1 MGYVTFRMHIP
12 HCGTNESQGRAWK
25 NKEVTSMHPTKALLL
40 ETAVSLI
47 DEFGPQGFTVET
59 LLETSKISKGSLYHH
74 FHDFSDVIEQA
85 QVARFSRFVD
95 QDIALLVDLLRSSKS
110 REDLQSKFAI
120 IVQGA
125 GMPGREV
132 ARADRAA
139 ILGMARHSKKF
150 AKGLAVEQQRLT
162 DVLTDIA
169 REMQERGWISKDVD
183 ASVVATFV
191 QAYSLGFVLNDNTI
205 NPISIEQWSAFI
217 SMMLS
222 KIF

>member
-1 MGYVTFRMHIP
+1 
-12 HCGTNESQGRAWK
+12 
-25 NKEVTSMHPTKALLL
+25 MHPTKTLLL

-85 QVARFSRFVD
+85 QVARFSRYVD
-95 QDIALLVDLLRSSKS
+95 EDIDLLRSSTS
-110 REDLQSKFAI
+110 RDDLQKKFAL

-125 GMPGREV
+125 GMPGRDV

-150 AKGLAVEQQRLT
+150 AEGLALEQQRVT
-162 DVLTDIA
+162 DVLADIA
-169 REMQERGWISKDVD
+169 REMQERGWINKDID
-183 ASVVATFV
+183 GAVVATFV
-191 QAYSLGFVLNDNTI
+191 QAYSMGFVLNDNTT
-205 NPISIEQWSAFI
+205 NPISIEQWSSFI

-222 KIF
+222 KIL

>member
-1 MGYVTFRMHIP
+1 
-12 HCGTNESQGRAWK
+12 
-25 NKEVTSMHPTKALLL
+25 MHPTKGLLL
-40 ETAVSLI
+40 ETAVNLI
-47 DEFGPQGFTVET
+47 DEFGPQGFTVEA

-85 QVARFSRFVD
+85 QVARFSRYVD
-95 QDIALLVDLLRSSKS
+95 QDIALLVGLLKSATS
-110 REDLQSKFAI
+110 REDLESKFAL
-120 IVQGA
+120 IVQAA
-125 GMPGREV
+125 GMPGRDI

-150 AKGLAVEQQRLT
+150 AEGLAFEQQRIT

-169 REMQERGWISKDVD
+169 REMQERGWINKELD
-183 ASVVATFV
+183 AAVVATFV
-191 QAYSLGFVLNDNTI
+191 QAYSLGFILNDITS

-217 SMMLS
+217 SFMLG

>member
-1 MGYVTFRMHIP
+1 
-12 HCGTNESQGRAWK
+12 
-25 NKEVTSMHPTKALLL
+25 MHPTKGLLL
-40 ETAVSLI
+40 ETAISLI

-85 QVARFSRFVD
+85 QVARFSRYVD
-95 QDIALLVDLLRSSKS
+95 QDIMLLVGLLKSATS
-110 REDLQSKFAI
+110 REDLESKFAM

-125 GMPGREV
+125 GLPGRDA
-132 ARADRAA
+132 ARSDRAA

-150 AKGLAVEQQRLT
+150 AEGLAIEQQRVT

-169 REMQERGWISKDVD
+169 REMQERGWINKDLD
-183 ASVVATFV
+183 AAVVATFV
-191 QAYSLGFVLNDNTI
+191 QAYSMGFVLNDNTT
-205 NPISIEQWSAFI
+205 NPISIERWSAFI
-217 SMMLS
+217 SFMLG

>member
-1 MGYVTFRMHIP
+1 
-12 HCGTNESQGRAWK
+12 
-25 NKEVTSMHPTKALLL
+25 MHPTKGLLL
-40 ETAVSLI
+40 ETAISLI

-85 QVARFSRFVD
+85 QVARFSRYVD
-95 QDIALLVDLLRSSKS
+95 QDVALLVGLLKSATS
-110 REDLQSKFAI
+110 REDLETKFSI

-125 GMPGREV
+125 GMPGRD
-132 ARADRAA
+132 ASRSDRAA

-150 AKGLAVEQQRLT
+150 AEGLAVEQQRVT

-169 REMQERGWISKDVD
+169 REMQERGWINKDLD
-183 ASVVATFV
+183 AEVLAVFV
-191 QAYSLGFVLNDNTI
+191 QAYSMGFVLNDNTS
-205 NPISIEQWSAFI
+205 NPVSIDRWSAFI

-222 KIF
+222 KVL

>member
-1 MGYVTFRMHIP
+1 
-12 HCGTNESQGRAWK
+12 
-25 NKEVTSMHPTKALLL
+25 MHPTKSLLL

-85 QVARFSRFVD
+85 QVARFSRYVD
-95 QDIALLVDLLRSSKS
+95 QDITLLVGLLKSATS
-110 REDLQSKFAI
+110 REDLEAKFSI

-125 GMPGREV
+125 GMPGRDV
-132 ARADRAA
+132 ARADRAT

-150 AKGLAVEQQRLT
+150 ADGLAVEQQRVT

-169 REMQERGWISKDVD
+169 REMQERGWINKELD
-183 ASVVATFV
+183 AAVVAVFV
-191 QAYSLGFVLNDNTI
+191 QAYSMGFVLNDVTS
-205 NPISIEQWSAFI
+205 NPISIDQWSAFI
-217 SMMLS
+217 SVMLT
-222 KIF
+222 KVL

>member
-1 MGYVTFRMHIP
+1 
-12 HCGTNESQGRAWK
+12 
-25 NKEVTSMHPTKALLL
+25 MHPTKNLLL
-40 ETAVSLI
+40 DTAVSLI

-85 QVARFSRFVD
+85 QVARFSRYVD
-95 QDIALLVDLLRSSKS
+95 EDIAVLVDLLRSATS
-110 REDLQSKFAI
+110 RGDLGAKFSL

-125 GMPGREV
+125 GMAGRDV
-132 ARADRAA
+132 ARADRAT

-150 AKGLAVEQQRLT
+150 ADGLALEQQRVT

-169 REMQERGWISKDVD
+169 REMQERGWINKELD
-183 ASVVATFV
+183 AAVVATFV
-191 QAYSLGFVLNDNTI
+191 QAYSLGLVLNDITS

-222 KIF
+222 KIL

>member
-1 MGYVTFRMHIP
+1 
-12 HCGTNESQGRAWK
+12 
-25 NKEVTSMHPTKALLL
+25 MHPTKALLL

-85 QVARFSRFVD
+85 QVARFSRYVD
-95 QDIALLVDLLRSSKS
+95 EDIALLVDLLRSSTS
-110 REDLQSKFAI
+110 REDLQKKFAL

-125 GMPGREV
+125 GMPGREI

-150 AKGLAVEQQRLT
+150 AEGLAVEQQRVT
-162 DVLTDIA
+162 DVLADIA
-169 REMQERGWISKDVD
+169 REMQERGWINKDID
-183 ASVVATFV
+183 GAVVATFV
-191 QAYSLGFVLNDNTI
+191 QAYSMGFVLNDNTT
-205 NPISIEQWSAFI
+205 NPISIEQWSSFI

-222 KIF
+222 KIL